1 MKAKKRFGQNFL
13 IDKGTINSIVSFC
26 NVTKDDLIIE
36 IGPGKGALT
45 KYLSQLSANLICF
58 EIDTDM
64 KNYLSKYESETTKV
78 IYQDILSVNLK
89 EVVSKYKYNNLYI
102 VGNLPYYITS
112 PILEFL
118 IESNINIY
126 KMIFMVQKEV
136 ADRYS
141 AKCRNSNYGYMTLYL
156 NHYYDV
162 KKELFVP
169 KKYFNPVPKVDSAVI
184 TLNIKNKLEV
194 DNEKKFFSFLK
205 CCFQYKRKTLKNNL
219 SSDDYEKIEDY
230 LIKSGFQK
238 TVRPEEIPEE
248 IFIEI
253 FNILKR

>member
-1 MKAKKRFGQNFL
+1 MKAKKEFGQNFL
-13 IDKGTINSIVSFC
+13 INEDTINSIVSFC
-26 NVTKDDLIIE
+26 NVTSDDLIIE
-36 IGPGKGALT
+36 IGPGRGALT
-45 KYLSQLSANLICF
+45 KHLSKLGANLVCF

-78 IYQDILSVNLK
+78 IYQDILTVNLK
-89 EVVSKYKYNNLYI
+89 DVLANYTYSNLYV

-118 IESNINIY
+118 IESDINIY

-141 AKCRNSNYGYMTLYL
+141 AKNGSSNFGYMTLYL
-156 NHYYDV
+156 NHYYEV

-169 KKYFNPVPKVDSAVI
+169 KNYFNPVPKVDSAVI
-184 TLNIKNKLEV
+184 TLNLKNVLEV
-194 DNEKKFFSFLK
+194 DNEKEFFTFLK
-205 CCFQYKRKTLKNNL
+205 KCFQYKRKTLKNNL
-219 SSDDYEKIEDY
+219 SNFDFDKIENY
-230 LIKSGFQK
+230 LIENGFQK

-253 FNILKR
+253 YKLLKR